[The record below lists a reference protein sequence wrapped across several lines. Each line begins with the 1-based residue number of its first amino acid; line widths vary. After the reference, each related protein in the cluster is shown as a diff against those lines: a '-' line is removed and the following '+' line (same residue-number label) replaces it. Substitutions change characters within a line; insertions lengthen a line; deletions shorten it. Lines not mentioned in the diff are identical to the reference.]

1 MKYLFKSIILLLVIS
16 CSSPTEKMTDS
27 LSPFMTTNFPNANFE
42 IIKQD
47 NLQKLIINDNGNTL
61 NEDNLESI
69 MTETLG
75 NFYLSFYQ
83 SSNSAA
89 TNSELMI
96 SYKSKNLSWESEA
109 YDLFELG
116 EMFNLVE
123 E

>member
-1 MKYLFKSIILLLVIS
+1 MKYLFKTILLLLLIS
-16 CSSPTEKMTDS
+16 CGSSTEKMIDS
-27 LSPFMTTNFPNANFE
+27 LSPFMTSNFPNASFE
-42 IIKQD
+42 IVQQANLHKLTIEDQD
-47 NLQKLIINDNGNTL
+47 NTVQ
-61 NEDNLESI
+61 EDNLESI
-69 MTETLG
+69 MTKTLG
-75 NFYLSFYQ
+75 NFYLSFYK

-96 SYKSKNLSWESEA
+96 SYKSENLSWESEA

>member
-1 MKYLFKSIILLLVIS
+1 
-16 CSSPTEKMTDS
+16 MT
-27 LSPFMTTNFPNANFE
+27 
-42 IIKQD
+42 K
-47 NLQKLIINDNGNTL
+47 
-61 NEDNLESI
+61 
-69 MTETLG
+69 TLG
-75 NFYLSFYQ
+75 NFYLSFYK

-96 SYKSKNLSWESEA
+96 SYKSGNLSWESEA

>member
-1 MKYLFKSIILLLVIS
+1 MDSKFPGASYEFVK
-16 CSSPTEKMTDS
+16 TE
-27 LSPFMTTNFPNANFE
+27 
-42 IIKQD
+42 
-47 NLQKLIINDNGNTL
+47 NLQKLIIDDAGNTWQ
-61 NEDNLESI
+61 EDNLESV

-89 TNSELMI
+89 TSTELMV
-96 SYKSKNLSWESEA
+96 SYKSEKLSWESEN

-116 EMFNLVE
+116 KMYNLIE

>member
-1 MKYLFKSIILLLVIS
+1 MKYLLKSIILLLVIS
-16 CSSPTEKMTDS
+16 CSSPTEKMTAS
-27 LSPFMTTNFPNANFE
+27 LNPFMTTNFPNASFE
-42 IIKQD
+42 IVKQ
-47 NLQKLIINDNGNTL
+47 NNIQKLIIEDHSNTVQ
-61 NEDNLESI
+61 EDNLESI

-83 SSNSAA
+83 SSNSVA

-96 SYKSKNLSWESEA
+96 SYKSKSLSWESET

-116 EMFNLVE
+116 DIYNLVE

>member
-1 MKYLFKSIILLLVIS
+1 MI
-16 CSSPTEKMTDS
+16 DS
-27 LSPFMTTNFPNANFE
+27 LSPFMTSNFPNASFE
-42 IIKQD
+42 IVQQANLHKLTIEDQD
-47 NLQKLIINDNGNTL
+47 NTVQ
-61 NEDNLESI
+61 EDNLESI
-69 MTETLG
+69 MTKTLG
-75 NFYLSFYQ
+75 NFYLSFYK

-96 SYKSKNLSWESEA
+96 SYKSGNLSWESEA

>member
-16 CSSPTEKMTDS
+16 CSSPTEKMSAS
-27 LSPFMTTNFPNANFE
+27 LSPFMTTNFPNASFE
-42 IIKQD
+42 IVKQN
-47 NLQKLIINDNGNTL
+47 NLQKLIIEDQSNTI

-75 NFYLSFYQ
+75 KFYLSFYQ

-96 SYKSKNLSWESEA
+96 SYKSNSLSWDSET

-116 EMFNLVE
+116 DMYKLVE

>member
-1 MKYLFKSIILLLVIS
+1 
-16 CSSPTEKMTDS
+16 MTAS
-27 LSPFMTTNFPNANFE
+27 LNPFMTTNFPNASFE
-42 IIKQD
+42 IVKQ
-47 NLQKLIINDNGNTL
+47 NNIQKLIIEDHSNTVQ
-61 NEDNLESI
+61 EDNLESI

-83 SSNSAA
+83 SSNSVA

-96 SYKSKNLSWESEA
+96 SYKSKSLSWESET

-116 EMFNLVE
+116 DIYNLVE